1 MVRAMLANR
10 AAKAKIGINRYGN
23 KRCRRAPR
31 LAAWA
36 AGMMCAAMMAFSP
49 AMAQAVTDD
58 HVVIAHRGASGYLP
72 EHTLPAVA
80 LAYGMDPDFIE
91 QDVVMSKDGVPVV
104 LHDIHL
110 DTTTDVAKK
119 FPKRH
124 RKDGRFYAIDFT
136 LAELKTLNVHERTDA
151 KTGKQVYP
159 DRFPLEY
166 GIFKIPTFEE
176 EIKLIQ
182 GLNKSTNR
190 DIGVYAEIKDPA
202 WHRAQGQDISKAVI
216 KVMEK
221 WGYGTRESNGY
232 IQSFDWN
239 ETKRIRNDL
248 NYQGR
253 LVQLLGENSWK
264 IAPNVD
270 FDFLKTDE
278 GVEEMSKVVDAI
290 GPSLDQVIEG
300 LSEDGHAVMS
310 PTLIAAQRRHLPVH
324 VYTLRA
330 DQLPKWAGDFRI
342 VMTAVF
348 DDAGIDGAFTDFPD
362 QVVDYLAATPE

>member
-1 MVRAMLANR
+1 LILPLGRVSIAQNLFEIKELQML
-10 AAKAKIGINRYGN
+10 KAV
-23 KRCRRAPR
+23 A
-31 LAAWA
+31 LAA
-36 AGMMCAAMMAFSP
+36 GLFCAALVPVSGAG
-49 AMAQAVTDD
+49 AQTITDD

-104 LHDIHL
+104 MHDIHL

-119 FPKRH
+119 YPKRH
-124 RKDGRFYAIDFT
+124 RKDGRYYAIDFT
-136 LAELKTLNVHERTDA
+136 LAELKTLNVHERVDA
-151 KTGKQVYP
+151 KTGKQVYAA
-159 DRFPLEY
+159 RFPLEY

-182 GLNKSTNR
+182 GLNKSTDR
-190 DIGVYAEIKDPA
+190 DIGIYAEIKDPA

-221 WGYGTRESNGY
+221 WGYGTRDSNGY
-232 IQSFDWN
+232 IQCFDWN
-239 ETKRIRNDL
+239 ETKRIRNAL
-248 NYQGR
+248 KYQGR
-253 LVQLLGENSWK
+253 MVQLLGENSWK
-264 IAPNVD
+264 VAPNVD
-270 FDFLKTDE
+270 FDFLKSDE
-278 GVEEMSKVVDAI
+278 GVGEMAKVVDAI
-290 GPSLDQVIEG
+290 GPSLSQVIEG
-300 LSEDGHAVMS
+300 LSENGHAIMT
-310 PTLIAAQRRHLPVH
+310 PTLVAAQRRHLPVH

-330 DQLPKWAGDFRI
+330 DQLPQWAGDFRI